1 MTSTHHYSLRK
12 RKRETKPNVQ
22 EILSNKKRLIFE
34 DKSETLEELTSDSE
48 VEITSEVE
56 EGGDPFEDDEEE
68 FDDLFEVKDS
78 EDSEEGDKSEE
89 EYFELDISPIQN
101 AIHSKFLKLFPN
113 LPEKDLNEALNRA
126 LVNSE
131 DILERFCNA
140 KPGGE
145 RWKVGL
151 EEEKVEELEP
161 VLKTIRTK
169 IDNDKI
175 TLPKILESN
184 IQFSDKIKAVELYDI
199 LENSEPFTLEYRDI
213 EISIKNILKS
223 AMGTPEILGESEK
236 IEEELRSKSGDFIHN
251 IKKKILYLNAD
262 IETKTRIYEMFTTMC
277 NLTPSSEEYSSLKSK
292 IIWAINLPHKNIVLP
307 EVQHQKSSPEEIAQ
321 YCSKVYSILDSK
333 LYGMKDVKEKLL
345 QIVNNRIKN
354 PKTQSMLAL
363 KGKPGVGK
371 TRVAQALA
379 ESIGLPFEKIA
390 LGGMEDPGMFTG
402 QDSSWVGSSPSIL
415 LKILRRMKCSNGIV
429 LFDELDKLGNS
440 EKGRMIQNTLLHI
453 TDYIQNKDFQD
464 SYLIEFPHDLSQIW
478 FMFAMND
485 DSKLD
490 SALKDRLNIIPLK
503 EYNFQETTNII
514 QQFILPETLKNIGLE
529 KNSIT
534 ITPSAC
540 SRLIKDPN
548 TKGLR
553 TYSRLIHDMVSK
565 ISMLETFRCGKT
577 QIKLNYIL
585 PDFKGLPY
593 EINDDSIIHFKP
605 KYSEDFKYVHM
616 FS

>member
-12 RKRETKPNVQ
+12 RKRETKPNVK
-22 EILSNKKRLIFE
+22 EIFSKKKRLIFD
-34 DKSETLEELTSDSE
+34 DKNPEELTSDSE

-56 EGGDPFEDDEEE
+56 EGESPFEEDEEI
-68 FDDLFEVKDS
+68 DDLFEVKDS
-78 EDSEEGDKSEE
+78 EYIKEGDKSEE

-101 AIHSKFLKLFPN
+101 AIRSKFSKLFPN
-113 LPEKDLNEALNRA
+113 LPEKDLNKALNRA

-131 DILERFCNA
+131 DILERFCNV

-223 AMGTPEILGESEK
+223 AVGTPEILEESEK
-236 IEEELRSKSGDFIHN
+236 IEEELRSKSGNFFYN

-262 IETKTRIYEMFTTMC
+262 IETKTRIYEMFITMC
-277 NLTPSSEEYSSLKSK
+277 NMTPSSEEYSSLKSK

-390 LGGMEDPGMFTG
+390 LGGMEDPSMFTG
-402 QDSSWVGSSPSIL
+402 QDSSWIGSSPSIL
-415 LKILRRMKCSNGIV
+415 LRILKRMKCSNGIV

-440 EKGRMIQNTLLHI
+440 EKGKLIQNTLLHI

-503 EYNFQETTNII
+503 EYNFQETTSII
-514 QQFILPETLKNIGLE
+514 QQFILPETLKDIGLE

-540 SRLIKDPN
+540 SRLIN
-548 TKGLR
+548 ISNIKGLR
-553 TYSRLIHDMVSK
+553 TCSRLIHDMVSK

-577 QIKLNYIL
+577 QIKLNYTL

-593 EINDDSIIHFKP
+593 EINNDSIIYLKP
-605 KYSEDFKYVHM
+605 RYSEDSKYVHM